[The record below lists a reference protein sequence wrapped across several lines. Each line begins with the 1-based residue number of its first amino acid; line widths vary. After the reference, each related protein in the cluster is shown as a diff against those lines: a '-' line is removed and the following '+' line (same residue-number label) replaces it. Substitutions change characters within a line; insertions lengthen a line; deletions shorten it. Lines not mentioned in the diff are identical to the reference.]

1 MPKQADG
8 LYGPEQLRQQ
18 ALIATVTAGKPE
30 PSSEWMAE
38 LELRLTGHLLD
49 CILCS
54 WLCTGPC
61 W

>member
-1 MPKQADG
+1 MACMN
-8 LYGPEQLRQQ
+8 LNSCTISLQQ
-18 ALIATVTAGKPE
+18 ALMVTVTAGEPE

-38 LELRLTGHLLD
+38 LELRLAGHLLD

-61 W
+61 C